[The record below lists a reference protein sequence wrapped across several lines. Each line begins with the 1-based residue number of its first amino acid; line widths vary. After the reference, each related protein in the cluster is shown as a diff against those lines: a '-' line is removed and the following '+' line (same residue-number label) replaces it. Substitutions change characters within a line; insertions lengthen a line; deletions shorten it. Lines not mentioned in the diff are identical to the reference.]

1 MRRVIRENR
10 VEIDACIKRKCSS
23 VKLNDR
29 ERELWI
35 MNDEGLYRWYQ
46 SELQRRKKGG

>member
-1 MRRVIRENR
+1 MQRFIRENR
-10 VEIDACIKRKCSS
+10 AEIDATIKRKCSN
-23 VKLNDR
+23 VELNDQ

-46 SELQRRKKGG
+46 REVVKRFKE